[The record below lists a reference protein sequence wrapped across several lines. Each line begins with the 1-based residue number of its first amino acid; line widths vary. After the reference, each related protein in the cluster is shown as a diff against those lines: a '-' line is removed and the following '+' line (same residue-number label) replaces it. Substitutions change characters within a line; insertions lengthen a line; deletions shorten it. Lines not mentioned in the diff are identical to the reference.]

1 MKVTFDFAQAQ
12 SWDGGQ
18 NLDRSPKSQ
27 SKTTSLEFPQS
38 SWNLQEDCGLGRGV
52 IRDTQ
57 MNLGLQVPAKLL
69 DTTALGSTTQRILDS
84 CQFERQWPGKTI
96 SNTQPGNTK
105 A

>member
-12 SWDGGQ
+12 PWDGGQ

-57 MNLGLQVPAKLL
+57 MNLGLQVPAEPL
-69 DTTALGSTTQRILDS
+69 DHGSVAELYQKAGMDPEGIAARILRGTELLRKE
-84 CQFERQWPGKTI
+84 QRV
-96 SNTQPGNTK
+96 
-105 A
+105 